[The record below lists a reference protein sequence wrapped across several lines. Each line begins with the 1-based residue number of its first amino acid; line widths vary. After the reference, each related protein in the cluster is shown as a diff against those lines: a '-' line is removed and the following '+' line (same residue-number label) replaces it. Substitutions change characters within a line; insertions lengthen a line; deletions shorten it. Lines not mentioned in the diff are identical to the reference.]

1 MTVSYI
7 TLALLVPNEP
17 HKILTNT
24 MRIFFHLLVVLL
36 CIIRCQASGKPPD
49 DESACQEHHEILI
62 RAIWAVEGEPVSPE
76 T

>member
-7 TLALLVPNEP
+7 TLAFLVPNAP

-24 MRIFFHLLVVLL
+24 MQIFFHLLVVLL

-49 DESACQEHHEILI
+49 EAARQEHHEILI